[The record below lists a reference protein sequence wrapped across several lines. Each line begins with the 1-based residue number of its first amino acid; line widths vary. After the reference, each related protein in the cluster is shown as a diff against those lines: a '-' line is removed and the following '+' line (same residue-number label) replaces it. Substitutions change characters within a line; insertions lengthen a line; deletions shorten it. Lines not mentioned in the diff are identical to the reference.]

1 MKTKSKKY
9 FVMFEMHHR
18 VNFCSR
24 SFSSFEAA
32 RDMLEKLRNDN
43 DPFLE
48 RLAVGYWEEVP
59 DDAGNLKMFHICAE
73 SRRLYR

>member
-9 FVMFEMHHR
+9 FVMFEMHHS
-18 VNFCSR
+18 VCFFSA

-32 RDMLEKLRNDN
+32 RERLELLKKDN

-48 RLAVGYWEEVP
+48 RVAVGYWEEFP
-59 DDAGNLKMFHICAE
+59 DPAGNLKIFHICAE